1 MQTRR
6 TIHIGL
12 GEVGSAVAVN
22 LLQQGYDPVGFD
34 VAVSARENAKEE
46 GIASY
51 QTLSETIASVSD
63 APRIVFVAIP
73 AEYVSG
79 AITDLLDILDQG
91 DIIVDISNSF
101 FKSSIEHHQRCKDK
115 GISFVDCG
123 LSAGAE
129 GAQRGASLLVGG
141 EAGAIQIAM
150 PVLQAIAREARCA
163 HVGGPGSGHFT
174 KMVHD
179 AIEYSMMGAIA
190 EGFYIL
196 DEHKGA
202 LDLDIKAVLEPYAEG
217 SVISGQLLRWL
228 KETYQTDSQ
237 MRTLGNSV
245 PPRRSE
251 VDLDYLTKHE
261 VARILDAALI
271 QRKLTRLEPSVIGRI
286 INGMDIHFGDAI
298 GKQVQ
303 NKEQSKS
310 IKSTIKEMD
319 DTQPK
324 TQPVQSASK

>member
-1 MQTRR
+1 MKTRR

-22 LLQQGYDPVGFD
+22 LLQQGYEPVGFD
-34 VAVSARENAKEE
+34 VAISARENAKDQ

-51 QTLSETIASVSD
+51 QALSETVTSVPET
-63 APRIVFVAIP
+63 PRIIFIAIP
-73 AEYVSG
+73 VEYVSG
-79 AITDLLDILDQG
+79 VIIDLLEILDKG
-91 DIIVDISNSF
+91 DIIVDISDNF
-101 FKSSIEHHQRCKDK
+101 FKTSLENHQRCKDS
-115 GISFVDCG
+115 GISFIDCG
-123 LSAGAE
+123 LSGGTE
-129 GAQRGASLLVGG
+129 GARHGASLLVGG
-141 EAGAIQIAM
+141 EAGPIQIAM
-150 PVLQAIAREARCA
+150 PILRSIAREALCT

-179 AIEYSMMGAIA
+179 AIEYSMIGAIA

-228 KETYQTDSQ
+228 KETYQNDSQ

-271 QRKLTRLEPSVIGRI
+271 QRKLTRLEPSIIGRI
-286 INGMDIHFGDAI
+286 INGMDVHFGDAI
-298 GKQVQ
+298 GRQAQ
-303 NKEQSKS
+303 NEEQSKS
-310 IKSTIKEMD
+310 FKSTVEMKY
-319 DTQPK
+319 TQPK
-324 TQPVQSASK
+324 NQPVRPVS